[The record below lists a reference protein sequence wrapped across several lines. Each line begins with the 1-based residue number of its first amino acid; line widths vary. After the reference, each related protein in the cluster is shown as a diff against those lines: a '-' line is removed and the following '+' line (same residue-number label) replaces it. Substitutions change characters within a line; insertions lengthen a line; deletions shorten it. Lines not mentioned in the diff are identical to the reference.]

1 MVIPISFWHVAARSK
16 DFSLVDPPAPHVT
29 VTNKGLKASI
39 RFNLANKFLNP
50 ESVFGGK
57 NSNETNFSSG
67 FKEAIRSA
75 TVLIGDNVDDEMI
88 GSWLFGLFK

>member
-1 MVIPISFWHVAARSK
+1 MLVQVKCKTVVIPISFWHVAARSK

-50 ESVFGGK
+50 ESVLVGK
-57 NSNETNFSSG
+57 TRMKQIFHLALRKQFVLLRYSL
-67 FKEAIRSA
+67 AIM
-75 TVLIGDNVDDEMI
+75 LMM
-88 GSWLFGLFK
+88 K